1 MLSQDFKEFIELL
14 NKTMIEKAMS
24 KPLNDLSS
32 RISPKDKGQKLL
44 RTFQLHEA
52 GMEMKRLQIARR
64 NVEKSESEREPLF
77 QTWLQREE

>member
-1 MLSQDFKEFIELL
+1 
-14 NKTMIEKAMS
+14 MS

-64 NVEKSESEREPLF
+64 NVEKSESEREHLF
-77 QTWLQREE
+77 QTWLQREEQTQTLFDIKLSPKTVTIP